1 MASPCGA
8 ATYHVAMSSEMPPPV
23 IGVLPERELTL
34 ANQAAPSAPDG
45 PDYRGRPDAYIVL
58 TWLIRLRWFAMAGQG
73 AAILIAW
80 LGFDLELP
88 LPAIMAIMSVT
99 VVTNLALMICLRTI
113 ESLPQWLIFMVLL
126 MDVLL
131 LTAMLAVT
139 GGRHNP
145 FCLLFLIHV
154 AMAVVVLPSRWTWM
168 IFGESLVCYSLLYV
182 VYVPFKDSPTPPRWM
197 LPAGD
202 WVAVAIASG
211 LIVYFIGRLRATLHD
226 REEQMAAMQ
235 RRMTLSERLASL
247 TTLAAGAAHEMGT
260 PLGTIAVV
268 THELER
274 QAIRLNLP
282 AQAVDD
288 VRLIRE
294 EVTRCRRILDRM
306 NIDNLQRSDEPAVA
320 MSIGELVGAIQ
331 SELKPDQERM
341 LQVTVDPRLTTF
353 TVRRDALVQTIG
365 ILVQN
370 AFDASE
376 QNHSTVSL
384 SLGIDGAEVQVV
396 VEDQG
401 VGMSDEQMKHLGEP
415 FVTTKGPQRGMGLGL
430 FLARLMA
437 QHMGGSLKLR
447 SAVGKGT
454 TSTLT
459 FPREWK

>member
-1 MASPCGA
+1 MPSDAAISAPVSP
-8 ATYHVAMSSEMPPPV
+8 V
-23 IGVLPERELTL
+23 PERELTV
-34 ANQAAPSAPDG
+34 AEKHAPVAPGTPNYTD
-45 PDYRGRPDAYIVL
+45 RNDADIVL

-80 LGFDLELP
+80 LGFRLELP
-88 LPAIMAIMSVT
+88 APAILVILSLT
-99 VVTNLALMICLRTI
+99 IVTNLALMICLRTLEAI
-113 ESLPQWLIFMVLL
+113 PRSLIFAVLL
-126 MDVLL
+126 MDVIL
-131 LTAMLAVT
+131 LTAMLAAT

-154 AMAVVVLPSRWTWM
+154 AMAVVVLPVRWTWT
-168 IFGESLVCYSLLYV
+168 IFGVSLVCYSLLFV
-182 VYVPFKDSPTPPRWM
+182 AYVPLSETPTTPRWM
-197 LPAGD
+197 LPAGG
-202 WVAVAIASG
+202 WVAVAIAAG

-226 REEQMAAMQ
+226 REEQMAALQ
-235 RRMTLSERLASL
+235 QRMTLSERLASL
-247 TTLAAGAAHEMGT
+247 TTLAAGAAHELGT

-274 QAIRLNLP
+274 QAVRLNLP
-282 AQAVDD
+282 QQAIED

-306 NIDNLQRSDEPAVA
+306 NIDNLQRSDEPAVT
-320 MSIGELVGAIQ
+320 L
-331 SELKPDQERM
+331 
-341 LQVTVDPRLTTF
+341 TVDELLHEVRQELQPGHEAMLDVTIDPMLHTM

-376 QNHSTVSL
+376 QDRTRVSL
-384 SLGIDGAEVQVV
+384 QLQLEGGEIRVT
-396 VEDQG
+396 VEDRG
-401 VGMSDEQMKHLGEP
+401 IGMSDEQMKHLGEP

-437 QHMGGSLKLR
+437 EHMRGRLKLR

-454 TSTLT
+454 TSVLS
-459 FPREWK
+459 FPVS

>member
-1 MASPCGA
+1 
-8 ATYHVAMSSEMPPPV
+8 MSSQTFIPAADSA
-23 IGVLPERELTL
+23 LPERELTL
-34 ANQAAPSAPDG
+34 ANQPVPAVFDA

-58 TWLIRLRWFAMAGQG
+58 TWLIRLRWFAIAGQG
-73 AAILIAW
+73 AAILIARV
-80 LGFDLELP
+80 GFGLELP
-88 LPAIMAIMSVT
+88 LTAIMAIMSAT
-99 VVTNLALMICLRTI
+99 VVTNLALMICLRTV
-113 ESLPQWLIFMVLL
+113 EALPRWLIFGVLL
-126 MDVLL
+126 MDVVL
-131 LTAMLAVT
+131 LTAMLSLT
-139 GGRHNP
+139 GGHHNP
-145 FCLLFLIHV
+145 FSLLFLIHV
-154 AMAVVVLPSRWTWM
+154 AMAVVVLPARWTWM
-168 IFGESLVCYSLLYV
+168 IFGESLFCYSILYV
-182 VYVPFKDSPTPPRWM
+182 VYVPLSESPTLPAWM

-211 LIVYFIGRLRATLHD
+211 LIVYFIGRLRATLRD

-235 RRMTLSERLASL
+235 QRMTVSERLASL

-274 QAIRLNLP
+274 QAVKLNLP
-282 AQAVDD
+282 AQAIED
-288 VRLIRE
+288 VRLIRD

-306 NIDNLQRSDEPAVA
+306 NIDNLQRSDEPAVTLS
-320 MSIGELVGAIQ
+320 MDDLLTEIR
-331 SELKPDQERM
+331 SELKPGQNEM
-341 LQVTVDPRLTTF
+341 LNLTVDAKLTSL
-353 TVRRDALVQTIG
+353 TVRRDALVQSVG

-376 QNHSTVSL
+376 QKHTQVSL
-384 SLGIDGAEVQVV
+384 SFRVEGDDVQVAI
-396 VEDQG
+396 EDQG

-437 QHMGGSLKLR
+437 EHMGGSLKLR

-459 FPREWK
+459 FPRVWK